1 MAEADRFR
9 PHALA
14 RENRPDGTVILR
26 SELAL
31 GPVTRRSGDWLR
43 RWAEEAPGRVFVAE
57 RAGAGWRAESY
68 AAALEKARAIASAL
82 IGRGLTA
89 ETPILI
95 LSGNGVD
102 HALLTLGAQYAGIP
116 TVPVAEQ
123 YALIPGAHRRLRHV
137 VELTRP
143 ALAFA
148 EDADAVAEALALDAF
163 AGLEIVASRPGATG
177 ATPFEALL
185 AGDAGADAEA
195 AFEKVGPETVAKI
208 LMTSGSSSAP
218 KGVPTTQRMMCVN
231 QAQIAAVLPFLAA
244 RPPVILDWLPW
255 NHVFGGSHNFN
266 MMLANGGSLYIDD
279 GKPLPGRFGRTLE
292 NMALVAGTMAF
303 NVPVGY
309 AMLAEALRADAGLR
323 RRFFDGLDMIFYAGA
338 ALPPEV
344 WRALEEMAGA
354 EGAAPLI
361 TTSWGLT
368 ETAPAALIRHEPPGR
383 PGVIG
388 VPVPGL
394 EAKLVPVGDDR
405 HEIRVRGP
413 NVFEGYLH
421 DPERTAD
428 AFDAEGFFRTGD
440 AVRFAEVEAP
450 SVGLA
455 FDGRMSEEFKLDTG
469 TWVRSAELRLA
480 ALGALAPL
488 AADVVLCGEGRHEL
502 GLMIFPDRGALARA
516 GLDAQET
523 GGALVAPALAEA
535 VAARLAALPATGS
548 ATRIAR
554 AMVLS
559 APPDMGAGEITAKG
573 NLNPRAV
580 QAARAELLDRL
591 YDDADPACILIGRDM
606 P

>member
-1 MAEADRFR
+1 MDAADRYR
-9 PHALA
+9 PHAIA
-14 RENRPDGTVILR
+14 REARSDDGVILR
-26 SELAL
+26 SQVPL
-31 GPVTRRSGDWLR
+31 GPVARRSPDWLMH
-43 RWAEEAPGRVFVAE
+43 WAAEAPGRVFVAE
-57 RAGAGWRAESY
+57 RSGAGWRAERY
-68 AAALEKARAIASAL
+68 AAALEKARAIAAAL
-82 IGRGLTA
+82 IGRGLST

-123 YALIPGAHRRLRHV
+123 YALLPGAHRRLRHV
-137 VELTRP
+137 IELTRP
-143 ALAFA
+143 ALAFT

-163 AGLEIVASRPGATG
+163 AGLEIVASRPGDTG
-177 ATPFEALL
+177 ATPFDALL
-185 AGDAGADAEA
+185 SGDAGADTEA
-195 AFEKVGPETVAKI
+195 ALAGVGPETVAKI

-279 GKPLPGRFGRTLE
+279 GKPLPGHFPRTLE
-292 NMALVAGTMAF
+292 NMALVTGTMAF

-309 AMLAEALRADAGLR
+309 AMLAEALRADAELR

-383 PGVIG
+383 PGVVG

-394 EAKLVPVGDDR
+394 EAKLVPAGNGR

-413 NVFEGYLH
+413 NVFAGYLD
-421 DPERTAD
+421 DPDKTAA

-440 AVRFAEVEAP
+440 AVRFAAEKDP

-516 GLDAQET
+516 GLDAEET
-523 GGALVAPALAEA
+523 GGALVAPALSQA
-535 VAARLAALPATGS
+535 VATRLAALSATGS
-548 ATRIAR
+548 ANRISR
-554 AMVLS
+554 AVVLS

-580 QAARAELLDRL
+580 QAARAEMLDRL